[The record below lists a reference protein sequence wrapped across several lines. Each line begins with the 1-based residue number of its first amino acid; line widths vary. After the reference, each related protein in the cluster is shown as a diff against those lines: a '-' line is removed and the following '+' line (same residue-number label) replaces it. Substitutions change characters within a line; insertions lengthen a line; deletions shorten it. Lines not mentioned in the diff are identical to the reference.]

1 MKEHRIYYGFLQN
14 PHFFVEVKKDLFDD
28 WNADQ
33 IRNIT
38 HRRIVKWNLGQR
50 KGCRSR
56 RILMAFSYFKQ
67 GCGDTVRLLGT
78 VGKGGYVDANS
89 VRESSKSY

>member
-1 MKEHRIYYGFLQN
+1 MKEHRIYYGFFRN
-14 PHFFVEVKKDLFDD
+14 PHYFVEVKKDLFDE
-28 WNADQ
+28 WNAEQ
-33 IRNIT
+33 IRNIN
-38 HRRIVKWNLGQR
+38 HRRIVKWNLKQR
-50 KGCRSR
+50 GSKYKI
-56 RILMAFSYFKQ
+56 ILMAFLYFKQ